1 MAIIKSI
8 TKPDHTTQAR
18 PPTNGSGLS
27 QTTAISA
34 RLPTRATT
42 TVPPRR
48 AIDPLS
54 LMVDTMAQYLL
65 IRLPVIPLTMWLS
78 VTKLDTR
85 KATTDLT
92 ATCTPI
98 RIRGTIGA
106 SRRPPIITTGAT
118 LNSPKPYL
126 GRHYNG
132 TVNYT
137 KPHTD
142 LGAFLPGQRGIQGME
157 SNTATTVKMVPP
169 RAPDKA
175 TRRGSASLATEPRPD
190 A

>member
-1 MAIIKSI
+1 MGIIKSI
-8 TKPDHTTQAR
+8 IKPDHKTQAQL
-18 PPTNGSGLS
+18 PINGSGLS
-27 QTTAISA
+27 QTTAILA
-34 RLPTRATT
+34 HLPTRATT
-42 TVPPRR
+42 TALLKR
-48 AIDPLS
+48 ATDPLS
-54 LMVDTMAQYLL
+54 LMVDTMAQHLL
-65 IRLPVIPLTMWLS
+65 IPLPVIPLTMWLS

-106 SRRPPIITTGAT
+106 SRRPIITTGAT

-126 GRHYNG
+126 GRRYNV

-157 SNTATTVKMVPP
+157 SNTVTTVKMVPP
-169 RAPDKA
+169 QALDKA
-175 TRRGSASLATEPRPD
+175 TRRGSAFLATEPRPD